1 MSSLSARLS
10 LFHLWEKGGEGSE
23 WVAQRVHCLP
33 KHPLPRPLHKW
44 ARRISACLCFA
55 LLPALALAVSSED
68 PMKSSM
74 WNFHYQRLLKQGAV
88 LFDERV
94 KLDVPPFAEDSSQ
107 VPIQVDARELP
118 GDVVQIIAWAE
129 LNPIPHIFTFYP
141 ESADVLPLVAI
152 RIRVE
157 QATVLRAAAQ
167 TKDGVWHVGSARV
180 DAAGGG
186 CTAPSVVRAQPD
198 WEKRLGQ
205 VHGARFNRGEYSRLR
220 LRVDHPMD
228 NGLIGI
234 PEFFLNQA
242 QLRADDGRLLA
253 TLELFPAVGENP
265 TLSLEVRGNQANQLW
280 LRDNNGNEFK
290 ASF

>member
-10 LFHLWEKGGEGSE
+10 LFHGWERGVK
-23 WVAQRVHCLP
+23 ALCLY
-33 KHPLPRPLHKW
+33 
-44 ARRISACLCFA
+44 CT
-55 LLPALALAVSSED
+55 LLPILAMAASSED

-74 WNFHYQRLLKQGAV
+74 WNFHYQRLLKEGAV

-118 GDVVQIIAWAE
+118 EEVVQIVAWAE
-129 LNPIPHIFTFYP
+129 LNPIPPIFTFYP
-141 ESADVLPLVAI
+141 ESTDVLPLVAI

-157 QATVLRAAAQ
+157 QATVLRAAALS
-167 TKDGVWHVGSARV
+167 KDGVWHVGSARV

-198 WEKRLGQ
+198 WEQRLGQ
-205 VHGARFNRGEYSRLR
+205 VHGARFKRGEFSRLR

-228 NGLIGI
+228 NGLVGI

-242 QLRADDGRLLA
+242 QLRADDGHLLA

-265 TLSLEVRGNQANQLW
+265 TLSFEVRGGEASQLW
-280 LRDNNGNEFK
+280 LRDNSGNEFK